1 MKVKRAL
8 NQALV
13 KSCFAQ
19 HSPARR
25 SDNTPL
31 LITDHLLF
39 AMTPPMSPTP
49 AFIQIHQEDASSIR
63 EELASGL
70 LASAAYIAPK
80 FLYDAL
86 GSRLF
91 DAITELPEY
100 YLTRTEAAI
109 FRDHGAAMARCV
121 APGSVLMELG
131 AGSCAK
137 AARLFPL
144 ITPAAYVALDISVD
158 YLRDAL
164 RGLQQRHR
172 DLPMVGL
179 GLDFSQRLALPAEA
193 QAWLQA
199 QHVAAAPRTVFYPG
213 SSIGNFAPADA
224 LTLLRQACD
233 VCEAGA
239 AGGGVLI
246 GVDLV
251 KSAAVL
257 EPAYDDALGV
267 TAAFNRNLLLN
278 VNRWLGADFQP
289 AQWTHIGCYNAQ
301 ASRIEMHLQAR
312 SAQTVRWPGGER
324 RFDAGERMHTEN
336 SYKWTP
342 EAFEALLREAGFG
355 VGERW
360 TDERGW
366 FGVFWAPIGG
376 R

>member
-1 MKVKRAL
+1 MKVNRAL
-8 NQALV
+8 NEALV
-13 KSCFAQ
+13 KSGLAQ

-25 SDNTPL
+25 SGAISLVFTGR
-31 LITDHLLF
+31 LLF
-39 AMTPPMSPTP
+39 AMSLPMSPTP
-49 AFIQIHQEDASSIR
+49 AFIQTHQQDASSIR

-70 LASAAYIAPK
+70 RATAAQIAPK

-100 YLTRTEAAI
+100 YPTRTEAAI
-109 FRDHGAAMARCV
+109 FRDQGAAMARRV
-121 APGSVLMELG
+121 APGSVLIELG
-131 AGSCAK
+131 AGGCAK

-144 ITPAAYVALDISVD
+144 IQPAAYVAMDISVD
-158 YLRDAL
+158 YLHEAL

-172 DLPMVGL
+172 DLPMLGL
-179 GLDFSQRLALPAEA
+179 GLDFSKQLALPPEA
-193 QAWLQA
+193 NAWLQA
-199 QHVAAAPRTVFYPG
+199 QRLADAPRTVFYPG
-213 SSIGNFAPADA
+213 SSIGNFGPVDA

-239 AGGGVLI
+239 AGGGLLI

-289 AQWTHIGCYNAQ
+289 AQWTHIGCYNAE

-324 RFDAGERMHTEN
+324 RFGAGERLHTEN

-342 EAFEALLREAGFG
+342 EAFEALLREAGFSA
-355 VGERW
+355 VDHW